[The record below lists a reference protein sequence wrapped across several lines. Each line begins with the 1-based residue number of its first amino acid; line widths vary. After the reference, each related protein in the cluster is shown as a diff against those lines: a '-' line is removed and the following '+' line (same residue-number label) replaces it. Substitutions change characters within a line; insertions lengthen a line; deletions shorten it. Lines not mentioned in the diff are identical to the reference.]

1 MLPFSTLAS
10 CVLCPQKYATFSSA
24 LPLAASHAAAF
35 VLRAKVCYAFCAAFG
50 RLYLRV
56 ARKSMLHFIACFQL
70 TRSLCVCVCVLCP
83 QMYATLFVHLI
94 WKQISS
100 SVRDDYSFPLTPPRC
115 SATTPCPLLNAINLT
130 VFALYSALPCA
141 ASTSR
146 AAFELMLN
154 IFYWL
159 HLRLHSVP
167 PQLPAPPA
175 HASCPFWL
183 RVFAQVYE
191 ISVLPPN
198 EKSNRSDC
206 GCSWTRRELRPHLVE
221 LHFCGCYVRV
231 CTCVCRC
238 VCVCGVPWVI

>member
-1 MLPFSTLAS
+1 MLRFLCCLWPLIFAS
-10 CVLCPQKYATFSSA
+10 CAQKYATLYCLLSA
-24 LPLAASHAAAF
+24 DSLA
-35 VLRAKVCYAFCAAFG
+35 
-50 RLYLRV
+50 
-56 ARKSMLHFIACFQL
+56 
-70 TRSLCVCVCVLCP
+70 VCVCGCVFCP
-83 QMYATLFVHLI
+83 QMYATLFVDLI

-146 AAFELMLN
+146 AAFQLMLN

-191 ISVLPPN
+191 ISVLPSN

-231 CTCVCRC
+231 CTCVSLY
-238 VCVCGVPWVI
+238 VCVCLWSSMSYISK